1 VSVVVVNYNGEQFL
15 QNCVDSI
22 LAQSSPPGEVIVV
35 DNHSADRSLDIL
47 RSISDVRLTVL
58 PLADNVGYPAGCNA
72 GIQNSSGD
80 LIAIL
85 NNDVVLEPDWLKTLL
100 NHDSQE
106 WSLWAS
112 RIEFASPPGVIDSA
126 GDGMAV
132 VGSAFKIG
140 HGDPVDLH
148 LETRE
153 VFGPCAAAALYRRS
167 LLEAVG
173 GFDPDFFLV
182 YEDADL
188 NFRARLMGF
197 RCLYVADARVLHGVN
212 TSIGTFTDSYVF
224 HGHRNSEFV
233 FWKNMPARLLL
244 FYLPERA
251 LFNLFSLLFFLW
263 KGRGTAFLQAK
274 LGALRERR
282 AITEKRKKIQ
292 QDSTVSSREVRRH
305 LERNWLKYRRK
316 LAGPS

>member
-1 VSVVVVNYNGEQFL
+1 M
-15 QNCVDSI
+15 
-22 LAQSSPPGEVIVV
+22 
-35 DNHSADRSLDIL
+35 
-47 RSISDVRLTVL
+47 
-58 PLADNVGYPAGCNA
+58 
-72 GIQNSSGD
+72 
-80 LIAIL
+80 IAIL
-85 NNDVVLEPDWLKTLL
+85 NNDVVLDPDWLKTLL

-112 RIEFASPPGVIDSA
+112 RIEFAAPPGVIDSA

-197 RCLYVADARVLHGVN
+197 RCL
-212 TSIGTFTDSYVF
+212 
-224 HGHRNSEFV
+224 
-233 FWKNMPARLLL
+233 
-244 FYLPERA
+244 
-251 LFNLFSLLFFLW
+251 
-263 KGRGTAFLQAK
+263 
-274 LGALRERR
+274 
-282 AITEKRKKIQ
+282 
-292 QDSTVSSREVRRH
+292 
-305 LERNWLKYRRK
+305 
-316 LAGPS
+316 